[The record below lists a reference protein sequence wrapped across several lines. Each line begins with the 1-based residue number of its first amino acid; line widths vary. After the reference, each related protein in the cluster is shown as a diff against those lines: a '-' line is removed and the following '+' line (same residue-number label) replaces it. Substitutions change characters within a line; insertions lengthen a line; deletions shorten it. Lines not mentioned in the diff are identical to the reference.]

1 MDFPMK
7 SILLSIATGIITF
20 FFISA
25 IGATHYQKPSD
36 EILKKRLTPLQY
48 QVTQQQGTE
57 PPFDNAYWNNEKPGI
72 YVDIVS
78 GEPLFISL
86 DKYDSKT
93 GWPSFTKLLEPEN
106 IILRTDNSL
115 LSVRTEVVSKNAGS
129 HLGHVFDDGPPPT
142 YKRYCMNSA
151 ALLFIPVADMKKRG
165 YGKYLYLFKQTLNK

>member
-1 MDFPMK
+1 MK
-7 SILLSIATGIITF
+7 SIFLSTATGIMIL

-25 IGATHYQKPSD
+25 MGAINYHKPTD
-36 EILKKRLTPLQY
+36 EMLKKSLTPLQY
-48 QVTQQQGTE
+48 QVTQQQATE

-78 GEPLFISL
+78 GEPLFSSL

-93 GWPSFTKLLEPEN
+93 GWPSFTKPLEPEN
-106 IILRTDNSL
+106 IILRPDNSL
-115 LSVRTEVVSKNAGS
+115 LPARTEVVSKNAGS

-151 ALLFIPVADMKKRG
+151 ALLFIPVEDMKKRG
-165 YGKYLYLFKQTLNK
+165 YDKYLYLFKEILNKK